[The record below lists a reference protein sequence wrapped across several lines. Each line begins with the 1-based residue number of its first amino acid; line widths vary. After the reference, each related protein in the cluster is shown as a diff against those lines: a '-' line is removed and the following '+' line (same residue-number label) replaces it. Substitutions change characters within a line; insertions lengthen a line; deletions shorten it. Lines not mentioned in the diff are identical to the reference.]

1 MLDLDPLASQMDTTS
16 GTVGPMTETAEGR
29 ALVDKLASD
38 LQQRVLNGEIPTGT
52 RLRQSALAAEFG
64 VSRTPIR
71 EALRKL
77 QAGGLVELQPHRG
90 ALVRGL
96 SSREIRQA
104 YEVRA
109 ELEALAAELA
119 ATRIRHDQ
127 LDRLNDAQGQFRD
140 GLARTVEARDTGSGT
155 WEDQA
160 VRWGRAN
167 DQFHQV
173 IQEAAG
179 NDVLLAQLTH
189 LHQSFPRD
197 LTKIVLTEST
207 PLLRANVREHEEIVA
222 ALERR
227 DAETARDLMRRH
239 VRHAGELVT
248 LRFEQRMPARP

>member
-1 MLDLDPLASQMDTTS
+1 MDPNR
-16 GTVGPMTETAEGR
+16 GTVGAVAETETERR
-29 ALVDKLASD
+29 ALVDQLASD
-38 LQQRVLNGEIPTGT
+38 LQRRVLSGEIPAGA

-96 SSREIRQA
+96 SSREIRDA

-127 LDRLNDAQGQFRD
+127 LDRLRDAQRQF
-140 GLARTVEARDTGSGT
+140 GEALARTLAARESG
-155 WEDQA
+155 DDGA
-160 VRWGRAN
+160 RLAGVWGPAN
-167 DQFHQV
+167 DQFHQL

-179 NDVLLAQLTH
+179 NVVLAATLAH
-189 LHQSFPRD
+189 LHRSFPRD
-197 LTKIVLTEST
+197 LTKIVLSENT
-207 PLLRANVREHEEIVA
+207 PLLRENVREHEEIVE
-222 ALERR
+222 ALENG
-227 DAETARDLMRRH
+227 DSAAARERMRRH
-239 VRHAGELVT
+239 VRRAGELVT
-248 LRFEQRMPARP
+248 LRFEQRTAVA

>member
-1 MLDLDPLASQMDTTS
+1 MDPLASQMDTTS
-16 GTVGPMTETAEGR
+16 GTVGPMTETAERR

-38 LQQRVLNGEIPTGT
+38 LQQRVLSGDIPSGT

-96 SSREIRQA
+96 SAREIRDA

-109 ELEALAAELA
+109 ELEALAADLA
-119 ATRIRHDQ
+119 AVRIRHDQ
-127 LDRLNDAQGQFRD
+127 LDRLRAAQAQFRE
-140 GLARTVEARDTGSGT
+140 GLARTVAARETGGP
-155 WEDQA
+155 DPGQA
-160 VRWGRAN
+160 QVWGHAN
-167 DQFHQV
+167 DEFHQV

-179 NDVLLAQLTH
+179 NDVLGATLAH
-189 LHQSFPRD
+189 LHRSFPRD
-197 LTKIVLTEST
+197 LSKIVLAEST
-207 PLLRANVREHEEIVA
+207 PLLRANVLEHEEIME

-227 DAETARDLMRRH
+227 DRDEARELMRRH

-248 LRFEQRMPARP
+248 LRFEQRS

>member
-1 MLDLDPLASQMDTTS
+1 MLDMDPLARQMDTTS
-16 GTVGPMTETAEGR
+16 ATVASVTETAERR

-38 LQQRVLNGEIPTGT
+38 LQRRVLSGDIPSGT
-52 RLRQSALAAEFG
+52 WLRQSALAAEFG

-77 QAGGLVELQPHRG
+77 QAGGFVELQPHRG

-96 SSREIRQA
+96 STREIRQA

-127 LDRLNDAQGQFRD
+127 LDRLNDAQEQFRG
-140 GLARTVEARDTGSGT
+140 GLAVTIDAREKRSGNGN
-155 WEDQA
+155 DQA
-160 VRWGRAN
+160 LSWGRAN
-167 DQFHQV
+167 DQFQLV

-179 NDVLLAQLTH
+179 NDVLVAQLAH
-189 LHQSFPRD
+189 LHRSFPRD
-197 LTKIVLTEST
+197 LSKIVLSEST
-207 PLLRANVREHEEIVA
+207 PLLRANVLEHEEIVA

-227 DAETARDLMRRH
+227 DATAARELMRRH

-248 LRFEQRMPARP
+248 LRFEQRAL

>member
-1 MLDLDPLASQMDTTS
+1 MLRMDPTARQMDPIA
-16 GTVGPMTETAEGR
+16 GTFVRMAEAATERR

-38 LQQRVLNGEIPTGT
+38 LQQRVLNGEFPTGT

-119 ATRIRHDQ
+119 ATRIRHDE
-127 LDRLNDAQGQFRD
+127 LDRLNDAQGQFRE
-140 GLARTVEARDTGSGT
+140 GLARTVEARETGTG
-155 WEDQA
+155 EDQA

-167 DQFHQV
+167 DQ
-173 IQEAAG
+173 
-179 NDVLLAQLTH
+179 
-189 LHQSFPRD
+189 
-197 LTKIVLTEST
+197 
-207 PLLRANVREHEEIVA
+207 
-222 ALERR
+222 
-227 DAETARDLMRRH
+227 
-239 VRHAGELVT
+239 
-248 LRFEQRMPARP
+248 

>member
-1 MLDLDPLASQMDTTS
+1 MDPIP
-16 GTVGPMTETAEGR
+16 GTFVRMTEAVTERR

-38 LQQRVLNGEIPTGT
+38 LQQRVLSGDIPSGT

-96 SSREIRQA
+96 SAREIRDA

-119 ATRIRHDQ
+119 AVRIRHDQ
-127 LDRLNDAQGQFRD
+127 LDRLREAQDQFRD
-140 GLARTVEARDTGSGT
+140 GLAKTVALREVGQPDI
-155 WEDQA
+155 EQA
-160 VRWGRAN
+160 LVWSRAN

-179 NDVLLAQLTH
+179 NDVLVATLTH
-189 LHQSFPRD
+189 LHRSFPRD
-197 LTKIVLTEST
+197 LTKIVLAEST
-207 PLLRANVREHEEIVA
+207 PLLRTNVLEHEEIVD
-222 ALERR
+222 ALQRR
-227 DAETARDLMRRH
+227 DRDAARELMRRH

-248 LRFEQRMPARP
+248 LRFEQRS

>member
-16 GTVGPMTETAEGR
+16 GTVGLVTETAERR

-38 LQQRVLNGEIPTGT
+38 LERRVLNGDIPSGT
-52 RLRQSALAAEFG
+52 RLRQNALAAEFG

-77 QAGGLVELQPHRG
+77 QAEGLIELQPHRG

-96 SSREIRQA
+96 SPREIRQA

-119 ATRIRHDQ
+119 ARRIRHDELDQ
-127 LDRLNDAQGQFRD
+127 LNQAQEQFRE
-140 GLARTVEARDTGSGT
+140 GLARTVEAREQGGDAGGN
-155 WEDQA
+155 QA
-160 VRWGRAN
+160 ARWGRAN

-179 NDVLLAQLTH
+179 NDVLVEQLEH
-189 LHQSFPRD
+189 LHRSFPRD
-197 LTKIVLTEST
+197 LSRIVLSEST
-207 PLLRANVREHEEIVA
+207 PLLRANVLEHEEIVA

-227 DAETARDLMRRH
+227 DAAAARELMRRH

-248 LRFEQRMPARP
+248 LRFEQRAV

>member
-1 MLDLDPLASQMDTTS
+1 MLDMDPLASQMDTTF
-16 GTVGPMTETAEGR
+16 GTVGAVTETAERR

-38 LQQRVLNGEIPTGT
+38 LQRRVLSGEIPSGT
-52 RLRQSALAAEFG
+52 RLRQSALATEFG

-77 QAGGLVELQPHRG
+77 QEGGLVELQPHRG

-119 ATRIRHDQ
+119 ATRIRHDE
-127 LDRLNDAQGQFRD
+127 AQQQFRE
-140 GLARTVEARDTGSGT
+140 GLARTVEARELGDGEGD
-155 WEDQA
+155 EQA

-179 NDVLLAQLTH
+179 NDVLLAQLAH
-189 LHQSFPRD
+189 LHRSFPRD
-197 LTKIVLTEST
+197 LSKLVLAEST
-207 PLLRANVREHEEIVA
+207 PLLRANVLEHEEIVA
-222 ALERR
+222 ALQRR
-227 DAETARDLMRRH
+227 DATEARELMRRH

-248 LRFEQRMPARP
+248 LRFEQRAAKPS

>member
-1 MLDLDPLASQMDTTS
+1 MAVSESEEDR
-16 GTVGPMTETAEGR
+16 R

-38 LQQRVLNGEIPTGT
+38 LQQRVLSGAIPSGA
-52 RLRQSALAAEFG
+52 RLRQNALAAEFG

-77 QAGGLVELQPHRG
+77 QAAGFVDLQPHRG

-96 SSREIRQA
+96 SPREIRDA

-119 ATRIRHDQ
+119 AARIRHDQ
-127 LDRLNDAQGQFRD
+127 LDRLHEAQTQFAE
-140 GLARTVEARDTGSGT
+140 GLAATVEARAAGNDAG
-155 WEDQA
+155 ERQA
-160 VRWGRAN
+160 LIWGRAN

-179 NDVLLAQLTH
+179 NDVLVATLTH
-189 LHQSFPRD
+189 LHRNFPRD
-197 LTKIVLTEST
+197 LTKIVLAEST
-207 PLLRANVREHEEIVA
+207 PLLRANVLEHEEIVA

-227 DAETARDLMRRH
+227 DAERARELMRRH

-248 LRFEQRMPARP
+248 LRFEQRVLGESA

>member
-1 MLDLDPLASQMDTTS
+1 VGTPAS
-16 GTVGPMTETAEGR
+16 ERE
-29 ALVDKLASD
+29 ALVDRLAAD
-38 LQQRVLNGEIPTGT
+38 LQQRVLSGDIPSGA
-52 RLRQSALAAEFG
+52 RLRQGALAAEFG

-77 QAGGLVELQPHRG
+77 QAAGLVEVQPNRG

-96 SSREIRQA
+96 STREIRDA

-127 LDRLNDAQGQFRD
+127 LDGLHAAQTQFRD
-140 GLARTVEARDTGSGT
+140 GLALTVAARRAGDGANGAERATT
-155 WEDQA
+155 
-160 VRWGRAN
+160 WGRAN

-179 NDVLLAQLTH
+179 NQVLAAQLAH
-189 LHQSFPRD
+189 LHRSFPRD
-197 LTKIVLTEST
+197 LSKIVLAEST
-207 PLLRANVREHEEIVA
+207 PLLRANVLEHEEIIH
-222 ALERR
+222 ALEQR
-227 DAETARDLMRRH
+227 DAATARELMRRH

-248 LRFEQRMPARP
+248 LRFEQRAI

>member
-1 MLDLDPLASQMDTTS
+1 MT
-16 GTVGPMTETAEGR
+16 GTADRR
-29 ALVDKLASD
+29 ALVDQLAAD
-38 LQQRVLNGEIPTGT
+38 IQARVLSGAFPSGT

-96 SSREIRQA
+96 SAREIRDA

-119 ATRIRHDQ
+119 ARLRHDQ
-127 LDRLNDAQGQFRD
+127 LDGLRDAQEQFRA
-140 GLARTVEARDTGSGT
+140 GLAATEEARAGGSGGPD
-155 WEDQA
+155 EA
-160 VRWGRAN
+160 RAAAWGRAN

-173 IQEAAG
+173 IQAAAG
-179 NDVLLAQLTH
+179 NDVLASTLAH
-189 LHQSFPRD
+189 LHRSFPRD
-197 LTKIVLTEST
+197 LSRIVLAEST
-207 PLLRANVREHEEIVA
+207 PLLRANVHEHEEIIE
-222 ALERR
+222 ALERG
-227 DAETARDLMRRH
+227 DAEDARELMRRH

-248 LRFEQRMPARP
+248 LRFEQRVLA

>member
-1 MLDLDPLASQMDTTS
+1 
-16 GTVGPMTETAEGR
+16 VVETAEERR
-29 ALVDKLASD
+29 ALVDRLAAD
-38 LQQRVLNGEIPTGT
+38 LQQRVLSGAIPSGT

-96 SSREIRQA
+96 STREIRDA

-119 ATRIRHDQ
+119 AVRIRHDQ
-127 LDRLNDAQGQFRD
+127 LDRLREAQGQFRE
-140 GLARTVEARDTGSGT
+140 GLARTVAAREGESEPDPQ
-155 WEDQA
+155 QA
-160 VRWGRAN
+160 LVWGRAN

-179 NDVLLAQLTH
+179 NDVLAATLAH
-189 LHQSFPRD
+189 LHRSFPRD
-197 LTKIVLTEST
+197 LSKIVLAEST
-207 PLLRANVREHEEIVA
+207 PLLRANVLEHEEIVG

-227 DAETARDLMRRH
+227 DTAAARELMRRH

-248 LRFEQRMPARP
+248 LRFEQRAVS

>member
-1 MLDLDPLASQMDTTS
+1 MLDMYPLASQMDTNS
-16 GTVGPMTETAEGR
+16 GTVGPVTETAERR

-38 LQQRVLNGEIPTGT
+38 LQRRVLSGEFPSGT

-77 QAGGLVELQPHRG
+77 QEGGLVELQPHRG

-96 SSREIRQA
+96 SAREIRQA

-119 ATRIRHDQ
+119 ATRIRHDE
-127 LDRLNDAQGQFRD
+127 LDRLNEAQEQFRE
-140 GLARTVEARDTGSGT
+140 GLARTVEARETGEGD
-155 WEDQA
+155 DQA

-173 IQEAAG
+173 IQEASG
-179 NDVLLAQLTH
+179 
-189 LHQSFPRD
+189 
-197 LTKIVLTEST
+197 
-207 PLLRANVREHEEIVA
+207 
-222 ALERR
+222 
-227 DAETARDLMRRH
+227 
-239 VRHAGELVT
+239 
-248 LRFEQRMPARP
+248 

>member
-1 MLDLDPLASQMDTTS
+1 MDPNR
-16 GTVGPMTETAEGR
+16 GTVGAVAETETERR
-29 ALVDKLASD
+29 ALVDQLASD
-38 LQQRVLNGEIPTGT
+38 LQRRVLSGEIPSGA

-96 SSREIRQA
+96 SSREIRDA

-119 ATRIRHDQ
+119 ALRIRHDQ
-127 LDRLNDAQGQFRD
+127 LDELRDVQELFRAVLAATVSAREGGVD
-140 GLARTVEARDTGSGT
+140 GPDEAR
-155 WEDQA
+155 A
-160 VRWGRAN
+160 AAWGRAN
-167 DQFHQV
+167 DRFHQL
-173 IQEAAG
+173 IQSAAA
-179 NDVLLAQLTH
+179 NEVLVSTLAR
-189 LHQSFPRD
+189 LHRSFPRD
-197 LTKIVLTEST
+197 LSRIVLAEST
-207 PLLRANVREHEEIVA
+207 PLLRANVLEHEEIVA

-227 DAETARDLMRRH
+227 DPESARELMRRH

-248 LRFEQRMPARP
+248 LRYEQRVDV

>member
-1 MLDLDPLASQMDTTS
+1 MLDMDPLASQMDPTS
-16 GTVGPMTETAEGR
+16 GTVGPVTETAERR

-38 LQQRVLNGEIPTGT
+38 LQRRVLNGDIPSGT

-77 QAGGLVELQPHRG
+77 QADGLVELQPHRG

-96 SSREIRQA
+96 SYREIRQA

-119 ATRIRHDQ
+119 AIRIRHDE
-127 LDRLNDAQGQFRD
+127 LDRLNEAQEQFRD
-140 GLARTVEARDTGSGT
+140 GLARTVEARERGSDGD
-155 WEDQA
+155 DQS
-160 VRWGRAN
+160 VQWGRAN

-179 NDVLLAQLTH
+179 NDVLLGQLEH
-189 LHQSFPRD
+189 LHRSFPRD
-197 LTKIVLTEST
+197 LSKIVLSEST
-207 PLLRANVREHEEIVA
+207 PLLRANVLEHEEIVA

-227 DAETARDLMRRH
+227 DATAARDLMRRH

-248 LRFEQRMPARP
+248 LRFEQRAV

>member
-16 GTVGPMTETAEGR
+16 GTVGLVTETAERR

-38 LQQRVLNGEIPTGT
+38 LQRRVLNGEIPSGT
-52 RLRQSALAAEFG
+52 RLRQNALAAEFG

-77 QAGGLVELQPHRG
+77 QAGGLVDLQPHRG

-119 ATRIRHDQ
+119 ATRIRHDE
-127 LDRLNDAQGQFRD
+127 LDRLNEAQEQFRE
-140 GLARTVEARDTGSGT
+140 GLARTVEVRERGGDGDD
-155 WEDQA
+155 DQA

-173 IQEAAG
+173 IQGAAG
-179 NDVLLAQLTH
+179 NDVLLAQLEH
-189 LHQSFPRD
+189 LHHSFPRD
-197 LTKIVLTEST
+197 LSKIVLSEST
-207 PLLRANVREHEEIVA
+207 PLLRANVLEHEEIVA

-227 DAETARDLMRRH
+227 DGTAARELMRRH

-248 LRFEQRMPARP
+248 LRFEQRAV

>member
-1 MLDLDPLASQMDTTS
+1 
-16 GTVGPMTETAEGR
+16 VAEREEDRR

-38 LQQRVLNGEIPTGT
+38 LQQRVLSGAIPSGA
-52 RLRQSALAAEFG
+52 RLRQNALAAEFG

-77 QAGGLVELQPHRG
+77 QAAGFVDLQPHRG

-96 SSREIRQA
+96 SPREIRDA

-119 ATRIRHDQ
+119 AARLRHDQ
-127 LDRLNDAQGQFRD
+127 LDRLYEAQAQFAE
-140 GLARTVEARDTGSGT
+140 GLAATVEARDAG
-155 WEDQA
+155 EDAGERQA
-160 VRWGRAN
+160 FVWGRAN

-179 NDVLLAQLTH
+179 NDVLVATLTH
-189 LHQSFPRD
+189 LHRSFPRD
-197 LTKIVLTEST
+197 LSKLVLAEST

-227 DAETARDLMRRH
+227 DGDEARDLMRRH

-248 LRFEQRMPARP
+248 LRFEQRTRA

>member
-1 MLDLDPLASQMDTTS
+1 MLDMDPLASQMDTTR
-16 GTVGPMTETAEGR
+16 GTVGRVTETAQRR

-38 LQQRVLNGEIPTGT
+38 LQRRVLSGDIPSGT
-52 RLRQSALAAEFG
+52 RLRQNALAAEFG

-77 QAGGLVELQPHRG
+77 QEGGLVELQPHRG

-119 ATRIRHDQ
+119 ATRIRHDE
-127 LDRLNDAQGQFRD
+127 LDRLNEAQEQFRE
-140 GLARTVEARDTGSGT
+140 GLARTVEAREKGGGGD
-155 WEDQA
+155 DQA
-160 VRWGRAN
+160 LRWGRAN

-173 IQEAAG
+173 IQAAAG
-179 NDVLLAQLTH
+179 NDVLLAQLAY
-189 LHQSFPRD
+189 LHRSFPRD
-197 LTKIVLTEST
+197 LSKIVLSEST
-207 PLLRANVREHEEIVA
+207 PLLRANVLEHEEIVA

-227 DAETARDLMRRH
+227 DATAARELMRGH

-248 LRFEQRMPARP
+248 LRFEQRGG